1 MNQWIERIK
10 LALPDAT
17 VGIIQG
23 DKFQID
29 NDIVIGMLQTLSM
42 REFSLD
48 AFDDFGHV
56 IIDECHTISSRVF
69 SKALSKVNCKYM
81 LGISATPTRTDGL
94 MKVLKYY
101 IGDTFFTIKSN
112 QKNIIRVERYLLYS
126 EDQNYNQEVM
136 NFKGKPQIAS
146 MLNNVADCLKRTE
159 LIVSR
164 VIELIKLDDKRQ
176 FLILSDRRQ
185 HLEDM
190 FRLISKDQSI
200 SVGYYV
206 GGLKKDILKN
216 NESCK
221 ILLGTYPMASTG
233 LDIPTLN
240 GLVLATPRSDIIQS
254 IGRIDRIIHIGIE
267 PIIIDI
273 CDDFSIFTNQ
283 GRKRLS
289 VFKKKKYMVEDLSYN
304 LDKSIITMNK
314 KYFFHNCLP
323 NEDEENNDEE
333 TENIKVNNKD
343 IINKNNDIDNMFKQF
358 SFFHKH

>member
-1 MNQWIERIK
+1 
-10 LALPDAT
+10 
-17 VGIIQG
+17 
-23 DKFQID
+23 
-29 NDIVIGMLQTLSM
+29 MLQTLSM

-112 QKNIIRVERYLLYS
+112 QKNIIKVQRYLLFS

-146 MLNNVADCLKRTE
+146 MLNNVADCIKRTE
-159 LIVSR
+159 LIISK
-164 VIELIKLDDKRQ
+164 VIELIKLNDKRQ

-190 FRLISKDQSI
+190 FRIISKDPSI

-206 GGLKKDILKN
+206 GGLKKNILKD

-254 IGRIDRIIHIGIE
+254 IGRIDRIIHIDIE

-273 CDDFSIFTNQ
+273 CDNFSIFSNQ
-283 GRKRLS
+283 AKKRLS
-289 VFKKKKYMVEDLSYN
+289 VFKKKKYMVEDISYN
-304 LDKSIITMNK
+304 LDKNIITMNK
-314 KYFFHNCLP
+314 EYFFHNCFP
-323 NEDEENNDEE
+323 NKEDNSDNENIEDNENLKVNKEDE
-333 TENIKVNNKD
+333 
-343 IINKNNDIDNMFKQF
+343 INNMFKQF
-358 SFFHKH
+358 SMFNKH